1 MTLFLA
7 PERAVNTSPL
17 VKPTRVQLES
27 PFAGSNPTA
36 RGLNQLYLRAALR
49 DSLLRGEAPF
59 ASHAIYAQQFVLDDE
74 SPAERA
80 LGIEAGLAFLQ
91 HAEKVVVY
99 VDRGISSG
107 MTQGIERA
115 QELGIEIEERSLPE
129 WKRG

>member
-7 PERAVNTSPL
+7 PAQAAEIPAS
-17 VKPTRVQLES
+17 VKPIRVQLES

-59 ASHAIYAQQFVLDDE
+59 ASHAIYAQQFVLDD
-74 SPAERA
+74 SIPAERA
-80 LGIEAGLAFLQ
+80 LVIETDLAFLSV
-91 HAEKVVVY
+91 AEKVVVY
-99 VDRGISSG
+99 VDRGIGSG
-107 MTQGIERA
+107 MAQGMESAR
-115 QELGIEIEERSLPE
+115 ELGIEIEKRSLPE